1 MAAASR
7 ATMSSGWRS
16 AQPRLRPYAARTVS
30 KISSLRRWRTLF
42 SCCFRRRAHIIG
54 VSVRDTTSDSR
65 IAADSVSANSRN
77 RRPTMSPMN
86 RIGMKTDRK
95 STRLNSSHG
104 YISYAVSGLKK
115 KNSYVNVLVG
125 RTHTRA
131 AVLMRDAH
139 YDGAPPPLESVH
151 VPRPDG
157 LVVLRSAPD
166 WPHSEANLQ

>member
-115 KNSYVNVLVG
+115 KNEGNAHFGRHIGGAVEEVLHLRPQLSRLCVG
-125 RTHTRA
+125 
-131 AVLMRDAH
+131 
-139 YDGAPPPLESVH
+139 VH
-151 VPRPDG
+151 HRRPALQHLQRLPHCLLLIRSG
-157 LVVLRSAPD
+157 IELV
-166 WPHSEANLQ
+166 

>member
-115 KNSYVNVLVG
+115 KLHHQMIILVIPFDQFRTGADYTITLHSVLLHSQKDQEDSHPPS
-125 RTHTRA
+125 RPRRYTH
-131 AVLMRDAH
+131 
-139 YDGAPPPLESVH
+139 
-151 VPRPDG
+151 
-157 LVVLRSAPD
+157 
-166 WPHSEANLQ
+166 LQHLPTSLS